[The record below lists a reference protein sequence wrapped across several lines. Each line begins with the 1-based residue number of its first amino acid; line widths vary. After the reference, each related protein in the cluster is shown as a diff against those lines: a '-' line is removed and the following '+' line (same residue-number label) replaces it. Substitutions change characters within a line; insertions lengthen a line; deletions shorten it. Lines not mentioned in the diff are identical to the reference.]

1 MSAFLSNNA
10 SIDPIRIKNDL
21 DFIMHMP
28 RHCISRN
35 ASECG
40 SYRVRSVLCRG
51 LAADNTRH
59 NFLGAAPTA
68 GIQQPVQGSA
78 VTVVGVA
85 ILIAVD
91 SGF

>member
-1 MSAFLSNNA
+1 
-10 SIDPIRIKNDL
+10 
-21 DFIMHMP
+21 MHMP
-28 RHCISRN
+28 RN
-35 ASECG
+35 E
-40 SYRVRSVLCRG
+40 RVEVTEYARSVLCRG

-59 NFLGAAPTA
+59 NFLGTAPTA

-78 VTVVGVA
+78 VTVGVA